1 MLQLTMTGEYAVR
14 AMMHLATLPPDTTV
28 QIADIAR
35 EWDVPEVFLRK
46 IITQLSRKGL
56 IASYRGKGGG
66 VALGREA
73 GTITLL
79 DVIECMEGPLALNAC
94 LTNPGIC
101 HRIPF
106 CAVHA
111 VWHEAQIKLREV
123 LTSRTLADLAGQHIE
138 GCQSAVTLD
147 AGILSPTDP
156 L

>member
-14 AMMHLATLPPDTTV
+14 AMMHLATLTPGTTV
-28 QIADIAR
+28 QITEIAK

-46 IITQLSRKGL
+46 IITQLSRGGL
-56 IASYRGKGGG
+56 VASYRGKGGG

-73 GTITLL
+73 ATITLL
-79 DVIECMEGPLALNAC
+79 DVIECIEGPLALNAC

-106 CAVHA
+106 CAVHTI
-111 VWHEAQIKLREV
+111 WHEAQAKLREV
-123 LTSRTLADLAGQHIE
+123 LTSRSLADLAGRHVE
-138 GCQSAVTLD
+138 GCRASVSLEEGT
-147 AGILSPTDP
+147 LSPTHP